1 MAINNLPIDYQW
13 IRMVLEN
20 LIAIMINFLNEVFII
35 KVTVKDY
42 SLDKSIQCCIQRKL
56 LF

>member
-13 IRMVLEN
+13 IRMVLEH

-42 SLDKSIQCCIQRKL
+42 SLDKLIQC
-56 LF
+56 